1 MFSRIIRGT
10 VTVSLIIFFI
20 ITILY
25 FINKED
31 KQTQYYLEI
40 TNRKNDSILV
50 KIEVAVGDKFYLEYT
65 NSKDLNP
72 VFDTFEIRE
81 GGVFCLLTE
90 EYPWYG
96 VGQECHSSKDI
107 EYSDKLVRVNVN
119 REMKILPLRVAFT
132 VEQKIRY
139 KEREFI
145 LSSLTNRGDPV
156 DIIIVVEG
164 GINGKWKKRKFID

>member
-1 MFSRIIRGT
+1 M
-10 VTVSLIIFFI
+10 VSLIIFFI

-25 FINKED
+25 FINNKEND
-31 KQTQYYLEI
+31 QTQYYLEI
-40 TNRKNDSILV
+40 INRKNDSILV
-50 KIEVAVGDKFYLEYT
+50 KIEVAVGDKFYLEYI

-81 GGVFCLLTE
+81 DGIFCLLTE

-96 VGQECHSSKDI
+96 VGQEYHASKDI
-107 EYSDKLVRVNVN
+107 KYSDKLVIVNVN

-132 VEQKIRY
+132 VEQTIRY

-145 LSSLTNRGDPV
+145 LSSLTDRGDPV
-156 DIIIVVEG
+156 DIIIATEG
-164 GINGKWKKRKFID
+164 GMNGK

>member
-1 MFSRIIRGT
+1 MFSGIIRGT
-10 VTVSLIIFFI
+10 FIVSLIIFFI
-20 ITILY
+20 IILY
-25 FINKED
+25 FINNKENH
-31 KQTQYYLEI
+31 QTQYYLEI
-40 TNRKNDSILV
+40 INGKNDSILV
-50 KIEVAVGDKFYLEYT
+50 KIEVAVGDKFYLEYK

-81 GGVFCLLTE
+81 EGIFCLLTE

-96 VGQECHSSKDI
+96 AGQECHASKDI
-107 EYSDKLVRVNVN
+107 KYSDKLVIVNVN

-145 LSSLTNRGDPV
+145 LSSLTDRGDPV
-156 DIIIVVEG
+156 DIIIAVEG
-164 GINGKWKKRKFID
+164 GINGK

>member
-10 VTVSLIIFFI
+10 ITVSLIIFFI

-25 FINKED
+25 FLNNKED

-40 TNRKNDSILV
+40 INRKNDSILV
-50 KIEVAVGDKFYLEYT
+50 KIEVAVGDKFYLEYI

-81 GGVFCLLTE
+81 EGIFCLLTE

-96 VGQECHSSKDI
+96 AGQECHASKDI
-107 EYSDKLVRVNVN
+107 KYSDKLVIVNVN

-145 LSSLTNRGDPV
+145 LSSLTNRGDPI
-156 DIIIVVEG
+156 DIIIATEG
-164 GINGKWKKRKFID
+164 GINDK

>member
-1 MFSRIIRGT
+1 MIRGT
-10 VTVSLIIFFI
+10 FVVSLIIFFI

-25 FINKED
+25 FKNNKEND
-31 KQTQYYLEI
+31 QTQYYLEI
-40 TNRKNDSILV
+40 INRKNASILV
-50 KIEVAVGDKFYLEYT
+50 KIEVDVGDKFYLEYI

-72 VFDTFEIRE
+72 VYDTFEIRE
-81 GGVFCLLTE
+81 NGIFCLLTE

-96 VGQECHSSKDI
+96 VGQESHPSKNI
-107 EYSDKLVRVNVN
+107 SYSDKLVIVNVN

-145 LSSLTNRGDPV
+145 LSSLTNRGDPI
-156 DIIIVVEG
+156 DIIIATEG
-164 GINGKWKKRKFID
+164 GINDK

>member
-10 VTVSLIIFFI
+10 ITVSLIIFFI
-20 ITILY
+20 IIILY
-25 FINKED
+25 FINNEENS
-31 KQTQYYLEI
+31 QTQYYLEI
-40 TNRKNDSILV
+40 INRKSDSILV
-50 KIEVAVGDKFYLEYT
+50 KIEVAVGDKFYLEYI

-72 VFDTFEIRE
+72 VFDTFEIRQD
-81 GGVFCLLTE
+81 GIFCLLTE

-96 VGQECHSSKDI
+96 VGQESHPSKDI
-107 EYSDKLVRVNVN
+107 KYSDNLVIVNVN

-145 LSSLTNRGDPV
+145 LSSLTDRGDPV
-156 DIIIVVEG
+156 DIIIAVEG
-164 GINGKWKKRKFID
+164 GLNGK

>member
-10 VTVSLIIFFI
+10 FMVSLIIFFI
-20 ITILY
+20 IIILY
-25 FINKED
+25 FINNKED

-40 TNRKNDSILV
+40 INRKNDSILV
-50 KIEVAVGDKFYLEYT
+50 KIEVAVGDKFYLEYI

-72 VFDTFEIRE
+72 VYDTFEVRE
-81 GGVFCLLTE
+81 DGIFCLLTE

-96 VGQECHSSKDI
+96 VGQECHASKDI
-107 EYSDKLVRVNVN
+107 KFTDKLVIVNVH
-119 REMKILPLRVAFT
+119 REMKVLPLRVAFT

-145 LSSLTNRGDPV
+145 LSSLTDKGDPV
-156 DIIIVVEG
+156 DIIIATEG
-164 GINGKWKKRKFID
+164 GINDK

>member
-10 VTVSLIIFFI
+10 IMVSLIIFFI

-25 FINKED
+25 FVNDKENN
-31 KQTQYYLEI
+31 QTQYYLEI
-40 TNRKNDSILV
+40 INRKNDSILV
-50 KIEVAVGDKFYLEYT
+50 KIEVAVGDKFYFEYI

-72 VFDTFEIRE
+72 VYDTFEIRE
-81 GGVFCLLTE
+81 DGIFCLLTE

-96 VGQECHSSKDI
+96 AGQECHTSKDI
-107 EYSDKLVRVNVN
+107 RYSDKLVIVNVN

-145 LSSLTNRGDPV
+145 LSSVTDRGDPI
-156 DIIIVVEG
+156 DIIIATEG
-164 GINGKWKKRKFID
+164 VMNDK

>member
-1 MFSRIIRGT
+1 M
-10 VTVSLIIFFI
+10 VSLIIFFI

-25 FINKED
+25 FVNNKEN
-31 KQTQYYLEI
+31 KQAQYYLEI
-40 TNRKNDSILV
+40 INRKNDTVLV
-50 KIEVAVGDKFYLEYT
+50 KIEVAVGDKFYLEYI

-72 VFDTFEIRE
+72 VYDTFEIRE
-81 GGVFCLLTE
+81 DGIFCLLIE

-96 VGQECHSSKDI
+96 VGQECHPSKDI
-107 EYSDKLVRVNVN
+107 RYSDKLVIVNVN

-145 LSSLTNRGDPV
+145 LSSLTDRGDPI
-156 DIIIVVEG
+156 DIIVATEG
-164 GINGKWKKRKFID
+164 GMNDK

>member
-1 MFSRIIRGT
+1 MFSRMIRGT
-10 VTVSLIIFFI
+10 VMVSLIIFFI

-25 FINKED
+25 FKNNKEND
-31 KQTQYYLEI
+31 QTQYYLEI
-40 TNRKNDSILV
+40 INRKNASILV
-50 KIEVAVGDKFYLEYT
+50 KIEVDVGDKFYLEYI

-72 VFDTFEIRE
+72 VYDTFEIRE
-81 GGVFCLLTE
+81 NGIFCLLTE

-96 VGQECHSSKDI
+96 VGQESHPSKDI
-107 EYSDKLVRVNVN
+107 KYSDKLVIVNVN

-132 VEQKIRY
+132 VEQKIKY

-156 DIIIVVEG
+156 DIIIAIEG
-164 GINGKWKKRKFID
+164 GTNDK

>member
-10 VTVSLIIFFI
+10 FMVSLIIFFI

-25 FINKED
+25 FINNKENN
-31 KQTQYYLEI
+31 QTQYYLEI
-40 TNRKNDSILV
+40 VNRKNDSILV
-50 KIEVAVGDKFYLEYT
+50 KIEVAVGDKFYLEYI

-81 GGVFCLLTE
+81 DGIFCLLTE

-96 VGQECHSSKDI
+96 VGQEFHASKDI
-107 EYSDKLVRVNVN
+107 KYSDKLVIVNVN
-119 REMKILPLRVAFT
+119 REMKVLPLRVAFT

-145 LSSLTNRGDPV
+145 LSSLTDKGNPV
-156 DIIIVVEG
+156 DIIIATEG
-164 GINGKWKKRKFID
+164 GTNDK